1 MRSIAPAA
9 VLSLALLGDALLYLV
24 LPIHTAAFG
33 VSLAWVGVLLA
44 ANRLVR
50 IVGYGVIADLARRLG
65 PRRLT
70 LAATGGAIVSTAAY
84 GLAQGAAPLL
94 AARLVWGLSFA
105 ALNLT
110 MLAYAVA
117 DAARAGRRVGMS
129 RAVSG
134 FGPMLALTVGAWA
147 SEPLGPQGVFVALA
161 FVSAAALP
169 VAWTLPDI
177 RAAEAKHRR
186 GRVARPSALD
196 VWAFGLGFAVDGVFV
211 ITLSMLLGGL
221 VSASSAVIAGG
232 LLLALRRLVEVLL
245 APLGGVIGD
254 RFGAGRMML
263 VFGLVLAAGLALIAL
278 GTITPGAV
286 LVVLAHGVLTTIG
299 PVLAAE
305 RAPDAHLERLAAFA
319 TWRDIGAAAGP
330 LAAGALAE
338 TLPLSVLYAGLTLF
352 MLAALLPDVAGLARR
367 SPPGTKDPS

>member
-33 VSLAWVGVLLA
+33 VSLAWVSVLLA

-196 VWAFGLGFAVDGVFV
+196 VWAFGLVFAVDGVFV

-352 MLAALLPDVAGLARR
+352 MLAALLPDVAGLSRR

>member
-1 MRSIAPAA
+1 M
-9 VLSLALLGDALLYLV
+9 GDALLYVV
-24 LPIHTAAFG
+24 LPIQAAQFG

-50 IVGYGVIADLARRLG
+50 IVGYGTIATLARRLG
-65 PRRLT
+65 PRRLA
-70 LAATGGAIVSTAAY
+70 LAATTGAILSTAAY
-84 GLAQGAAPLL
+84 GLTHGPAPLL

-117 DAARAGRRVGMS
+117 DATRAGRRVGMS

-134 FGPMLALTVGAWA
+134 FGPMLALTVGAWLSA
-147 SEPLGPQGVFVALA
+147 PLGPQGIFVALA
-161 FVSAAALP
+161 AATAAALP
-169 VAWTLPDI
+169 LAWSLPDLPS
-177 RAAEAKHRR
+177 AEPQRR
-186 GRVARPSALD
+186 RSGIPLPSALD
-196 VWAFGLGFAVDGVFV
+196 IWAFGLGFAIDGVFV
-211 ITLSMLLGGL
+211 LTLSMLLGGL
-221 VSASSAVIAGG
+221 VSAGSAVVAGG
-232 LLLALRRLVEVLL
+232 LLLALRRLVEVVL
-245 APLGGVIGD
+245 APLGGVMGD

-263 VFGLVLAAGLALIAL
+263 VCGLALCAGLALIAA
-278 GTITPGAV
+278 GAIYSGAV

-305 RAPDAHLERLAAFA
+305 RAPAAHLERLAAFA

-338 TLPLSVLYAGLTLF
+338 TMALPALYAGLTLF
-352 MLAALLPDVAGLARR
+352 MFASLLLDLPGLLRR
-367 SPPGTKDPS
+367 TNPPAKDRP